1 MSTEDKPFPKLEKLS
16 DEHKQDLVKQME
28 LYDCKM
34 RDEDRRLVSNQ
45 NYQNF
50 TLIFK
55 IIITVSGAALGGSAL
70 TDLPQHA
77 SFPFLI
83 TAWIFYIC
91 SIFFITLEL
100 IWAMIQSDKYQE
112 EMAKNDNSEANH
124 PGNTAIFI
132 FISLSAFCMIG
143 GLAFMI
149 VALAIGK

>member
-1 MSTEDKPFPKLEKLS
+1 MSTEDKPFPEPEELS

-34 RDEDRRLVSNQ
+34 RDEDRRLVANQ
-45 NYQNF
+45 NYQNY

-83 TAWIFYIC
+83 TAWIFYIF

-100 IWAMIQSDKYQE
+100 IWAMIQSDKYQAE
-112 EMAKNDNSEANH
+112 LAKNDNSEASH
-124 PGNTAIFI
+124 PGNTAVFI
-132 FISLSAFCMIG
+132 FIALSAFCMIG
-143 GLAFMI
+143 GLAFMV